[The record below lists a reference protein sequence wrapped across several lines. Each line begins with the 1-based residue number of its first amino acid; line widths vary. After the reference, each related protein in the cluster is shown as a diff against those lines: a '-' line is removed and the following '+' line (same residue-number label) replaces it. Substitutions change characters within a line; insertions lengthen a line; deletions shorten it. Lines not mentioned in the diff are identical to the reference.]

1 MTHIHLL
8 APLIQEAGV
17 IAVFFVI
24 SFLLYWRTRPCYFY
38 FVRHGETILNA
49 QHIRQG
55 DKGGLT
61 EKGKKQ
67 AQLAGEYLSQF
78 PIRHLYSSPFER
90 TVETATLVNESLR
103 ASIAYTPLLG
113 ERRNP
118 SEIIGKRAD
127 DPEVKRIVSQIDL
140 SFHDDNTR
148 FSDEENFT
156 DLKMRARRCMR
167 YLQKHRHSHTG
178 VVTHSIFLILLV
190 AYMVREED
198 LHASDYVKMEF
209 FHPADNG
216 GITVCIYHPLRRL
229 LYKKPAWEVITY
241 SASLPSAFYLPPT
254 SGTQNTA
261 VLK

>member
-1 MTHIHLL
+1 M
-8 APLIQEAGV
+8 
-17 IAVFFVI
+17 AVFALV
-24 SFLLYWRTRPCYFY
+24 SFLIHRRMRPCYFY

-61 EKGKKQ
+61 EKGQKQ
-67 AQLAGEYLSQF
+67 ARLAGEFLSQF

-90 TVETATLVNESLR
+90 TVETAALVNEKLH
-103 ASIAYTPLLG
+103 ASITYTPLLG

-118 SEIIGKRAD
+118 SEIIGKKAD

-140 SFHDDNTR
+140 SFHDDTSR
-148 FSDEENFT
+148 YSDEENFS
-156 DLKMRARRCMR
+156 DLKTRARKCMH
-167 YLQKHRHSHTG
+167 YLQKHRHQHTG
-178 VVTHSIFLILLV
+178 VITHSIFLILLL
-190 AYMVREED
+190 AYMIREEE

-216 GITVCIYHPLRRL
+216 GITICVYHPLRRL
-229 LYKKPAWEVITY
+229 LGKSPAWEVVTY
-241 SASLPSAFYLPPT
+241 SAALPSAFYLREGKDTP
-254 SGTQNTA
+254 NVA